1 MNLPDLSPRLP
12 CSPRAL
18 AGALIAAQLLLAACT
33 SPTEVAQQ
41 HYENGLALFR
51 KGGREDV
58 IQADREFRN
67 ALEIKR
73 TLAPAI
79 YGLALVAERQGKLP
93 EQFSYLN
100 QTLDQDPNHFE
111 ARVKVGKMLLGAGQ
125 VDKAAEA
132 GDKALSLRPED
143 PSGRVLR
150 AAVLLR
156 QGKREEAVALAGKVL
171 AQAPGQADALELL
184 ANERLAAGDAEA
196 ALGYFERGLQA
207 QPGQTGLLLG
217 KVQVLEKLGRLDA
230 AEQALRDL
238 IRRHPENPAFQA
250 GLVRFLV
257 IHERRDAAEA
267 ELRAVAAREPGNNAA
282 KLEVV
287 RFVHALK
294 GEAAA
299 RRELADLI
307 AREPDNHE
315 LKFALAALH
324 QGANERAAAEALL
337 RDILARAGDGPD
349 GLKAKGQLA
358 AFRLGDGDKAGA
370 VRMADEILAKD
381 NRNEQALLL
390 KVSLALEEGQLDR
403 AVSELRGL
411 LRDVP
416 DSPRA
421 LVLLGRA
428 HEMQGLAAL
437 AEDQFAQ
444 AYRVSRMEPVYGLA
458 LAEFLLRQGQS
469 GRAEQLLTE
478 LLRAKPA
485 FLPALRL
492 LAQARSNLGNWA
504 GVRQARNEIQ
514 RLGG

>member
-1 MNLPDLSPRLP
+1 MITRDSSSRLHSLPWV
-12 CSPRAL
+12 L
-18 AGALIAAQLLLAACT
+18 AGALLAAQLLLAACT

-41 HYENGLALFR
+41 HYENGMALFQ
-51 KGGREDV
+51 KGGKEDLV
-58 IQADREFRN
+58 QADLEFRD
-67 ALEIKR
+67 ALGIKR

-93 EQFSYLN
+93 ETFSYLN

-125 VDKAAEA
+125 LDKAVEA
-132 GDKALSLRPED
+132 SDKALSLRPED
-143 PSGRVLR
+143 PAARVLR

-156 QGKREEAVALAGKVL
+156 QDKRDEAVALAGKVL
-171 AQAPGQADALELL
+171 AQAPEHVDALELL
-184 ANERLAAGDAEA
+184 ANERLTAGDAEA
-196 ALGYFERGLQA
+196 ALGYFERGLKA
-207 QPGQTGLLLG
+207 QPDQTSLLLG
-217 KVQVLEKLGRLDA
+217 KVQVLEKLGQVDA
-230 AEQALRDL
+230 AELALRAL
-238 IRRHPENPAFQA
+238 IRSHPENPAFQA
-250 GLVRFLV
+250 GLIRFLV
-257 IHERRDAAEA
+257 IHNRRDAAES
-267 ELRAVAAREPGNNAA
+267 ELRAVAAREPKNNEA
-282 KLEVV
+282 KLEIV
-287 RFVHALK
+287 RFVHAVR

-299 RRELADLI
+299 RKELTDLI
-307 AREPDNHE
+307 AKEPDNHE
-315 LKFALAALH
+315 LKFALVGLH
-324 QGANERAAAEALL
+324 QGANDRPAAEALI
-337 RDILARAGDGPD
+337 RDIMARAGDSAD

-358 AFRLGDGDKAGA
+358 AFRLQDGDKPGA
-370 VRMADEILAKD
+370 MRLADEILAKD

-390 KVSLALEEGQLDR
+390 KVSVTLDEGRLDQAVTDLR
-403 AVSELRGL
+403 AL

-428 HEMQGLAAL
+428 HEMQGMHAL

-458 LAEFLLRQGQS
+458 FAEFLLRQQQS
-469 GRAEQLLTE
+469 GRAEQLLVE

-485 FLPALRL
+485 FMPALRL

-504 GVRQARNEIQ
+504 GVQQARNEIQ